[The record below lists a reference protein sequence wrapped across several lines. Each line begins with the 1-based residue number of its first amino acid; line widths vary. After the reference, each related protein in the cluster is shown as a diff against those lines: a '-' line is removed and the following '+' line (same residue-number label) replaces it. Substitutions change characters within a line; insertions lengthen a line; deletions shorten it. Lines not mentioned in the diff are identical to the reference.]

1 MVLVVGVLWM
11 VDGGLCHIQLMGIGM
26 VTGSLTIKSGVS
38 HLSWESW
45 SFIGISGWENCE
57 ES

>member
-1 MVLVVGVLWM
+1 
-11 VDGGLCHIQLMGIGM
+11 M

-45 SFIGISGWENCE
+45 SFIGISGWKIVRKVEYYTAM
-57 ES
+57 